1 MASKNLVQGSL
12 GISKKAFLVG
22 IEGAYLDIIKAI
34 CDRPTAN
41 IILSGEKLRSGI
53 IIIVIIIIKR
63 SSHHGSVVNESN

>member
-41 IILSGEKLRSGI
+41 IILNNGKL
-53 IIIVIIIIKR
+53 KAFP
-63 SSHHGSVVNESN
+63 